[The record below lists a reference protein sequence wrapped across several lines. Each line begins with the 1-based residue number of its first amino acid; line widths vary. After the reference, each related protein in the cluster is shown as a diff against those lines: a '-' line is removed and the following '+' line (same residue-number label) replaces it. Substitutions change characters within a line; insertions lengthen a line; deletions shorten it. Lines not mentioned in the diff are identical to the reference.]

1 MSFADGQGAISLKSE
16 GLAKKRKRRDRVR
29 GRRTTSR
36 FFLSGRRTTGRQ
48 RSRILL
54 ALQANVDP
62 RNRPFSFVRYFFRLH
77 SWPGRKLGRQSW
89 APRATPLCHRQ
100 RAAIPDS
107 SKFTGPVSA
116 THLPGTSGRA
126 DLRLSPHF
134 ETELVEIARQNCPQF
149 HVRNANLCCTP
160 LMGLLADPTV
170 DVAQLGAEA
179 EEGDGMS
186 SDRPG

>member
-1 MSFADGQGAISLKSE
+1 VRTSQKTKASGPCSRSE
-16 GLAKKRKRRDRVR
+16 NYVAV
-29 GRRTTSR
+29 
-36 FFLSGRRTTGRQ
+36 FLSGRRTTGRQ

-100 RAAIPDS
+100 RAAIPDG

-149 HVRNANLCCTP
+149 HLRNTNLCCTP